1 MNNKFFKFHFK
12 NDKTERGTS
21 CHKNFDNFTDAM
33 KFAYDYLDGLNN
45 KPVKEA
51 GQYRIIGVYEILYT
65 HDNSV
70 PSELN

>member
-12 NDKTERGTS
+12 NDRTKRGTS
-21 CHKNFDNFTDAM
+21 CHKNLDSFTEAM
-33 KFAYDYLDGLNN
+33 NFAYDYLDKLND
-45 KPVKEA
+45 KPDTEL

>member
-12 NDKTERGTS
+12 NDRTKRGTS
-21 CHKNFDNFTDAM
+21 CHKNFDDFSEAM
-33 KFAYDYLDGLNN
+33 NFAYDYLDELNN
-45 KPVKEA
+45 KPDTET